1 MARTLSF
8 IVLDCQHTR
17 NSILNETFGMI
28 MSSMSAMPLRFFSAM
43 QNVSPPARNN
53 AFGISPVHLSPS
65 SLAAAPSPEQSPIC
79 AWDDAAPG
87 TVELFEKLDQI
98 SHKLDSL
105 ETLSGVASALRADV
119 MQNNVL
125 LLCIYALVLLRLLR
139 IK

>member
-1 MARTLSF
+1 M
-8 IVLDCQHTR
+8 C
-17 NSILNETFGMI
+17 
-28 MSSMSAMPLRFFSAM
+28 SMSAMPLRFFSAM
-43 QNVSPPARNN
+43 QNASPPARNN

-65 SLAAAPSPEQSPIC
+65 SLAAAPSPDQSPFC

-87 TVELFEKLDQI
+87 TVELFEKLDHI

-105 ETLSGVASALRADV
+105 ETLSGVASALRADM

-125 LLCIYALVLLRLLR
+125 LLCIYALILLRLLR

>member
-1 MARTLSF
+1 MT
-8 IVLDCQHTR
+8 IH
-17 NSILNETFGMI
+17 GMI
-28 MSSMSAMPLRFFSAM
+28 MYSMSAMPLRFFSAM
-43 QNVSPPARNN
+43 PPPTRMSPAHL
-53 AFGISPVHLSPS
+53 SPVHLSPPS
-65 SLAAAPSPEQSPIC
+65 IAAAPSPEQSPIC
-79 AWDDAAPG
+79 AWDDAASG

>member
-1 MARTLSF
+1 MT
-8 IVLDCQHTR
+8 IH
-17 NSILNETFGMI
+17 GMI
-28 MSSMSAMPLRFFSAM
+28 MYSMSAMPLRVFSAIQPPTRM
-43 QNVSPPARNN
+43 SPA
-53 AFGISPVHLSPS
+53 HLSPPS
-65 SLAAAPSPEQSPIC
+65 IPAVPSPDQSPIC
-79 AWDDAAPG
+79 AWDDAASG

-105 ETLSGVASALRADV
+105 ETLSVVASALRADM

>member
-1 MARTLSF
+1 
-8 IVLDCQHTR
+8 
-17 NSILNETFGMI
+17 MI
-28 MSSMSAMPLRFFSAM
+28 MSSPAMPLWFFSAM
-43 QNVSPPARNN
+43 SPPTRMSPAHLSP
-53 AFGISPVHLSPS
+53 AYLSPVHLSPPS
-65 SLAAAPSPEQSPIC
+65 IAAAPSPEQSPIC
-79 AWDDAAPG
+79 AWDEAASG